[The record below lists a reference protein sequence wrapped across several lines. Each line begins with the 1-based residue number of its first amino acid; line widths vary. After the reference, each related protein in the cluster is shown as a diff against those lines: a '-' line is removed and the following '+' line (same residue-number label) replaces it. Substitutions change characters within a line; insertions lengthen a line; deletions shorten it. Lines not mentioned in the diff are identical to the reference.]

1 MYEFTRDFDHDA
13 APTTDRP
20 YAPEFNL
27 ENTSKHE
34 HIMNIWKRTDFDV
47 ASAHVH
53 TIKHA
58 SLIPAAGSENQK
70 KKTAHTAPC
79 KISIKIFVEPGSVK
93 KKEAYESDE

>member
-70 KKTAHTAPC
+70 KKLRTRRHARFQL
-79 KISIKIFVEPGSVK
+79 KFL
-93 KKEAYESDE
+93 